1 MNHSSIDLK
10 ASSLL
15 VVDDNPD
22 SLSLLTE
29 MLKRHGFRVRPI
41 PDGKSVLE
49 AVISEPPDLILLD
62 ISMPEMNGYEVCEQL
77 KAHEH
82 FSEIPVI
89 FISGLNN
96 PMDKVKAFSFGG
108 IDYITKPFNFEEL
121 EARITM
127 QLELCQ
133 QRQLLRERYE
143 QLTQL
148 EKLRDNLVHMMIHDM
163 RSPLGGIYGFLELL
177 EMTDGENLSVNGRK
191 YLKTVMDSLMTLME
205 MANSILDVSRMESGE
220 IQMNQTMCDLLEI
233 VNKVIVKVESL
244 KGTRQILL
252 EAPDEPAFIMADSQL
267 IFRVIQN
274 LLDNAIRFTPKDGQI
289 FLKILSD
296 DAVTRVVVEDT
307 GRGIPL
313 KYLNRVFEKFGQVPE
328 LQDNARYSTGL
339 GLTFCKLAIEAHGG
353 NIGVNSTEGKGS
365 SFWFELPN
373 RL

>member
-1 MNHSSIDLK
+1 
-10 ASSLL
+10 
-15 VVDDNPD
+15 
-22 SLSLLTE
+22 
-29 MLKRHGFRVRPI
+29 
-41 PDGKSVLE
+41 
-49 AVISEPPDLILLD
+49 
-62 ISMPEMNGYEVCEQL
+62 
-77 KAHEH
+77 
-82 FSEIPVI
+82 
-89 FISGLNN
+89 
-96 PMDKVKAFSFGG
+96 
-108 IDYITKPFNFEEL
+108 
-121 EARITM
+121 
-127 QLELCQ
+127 
-133 QRQLLRERYE
+133 
-143 QLTQL
+143 
-148 EKLRDNLVHMMIHDM
+148 
-163 RSPLGGIYGFLELL
+163 
-177 EMTDGENLSVNGRK
+177 
-191 YLKTVMDSLMTLME
+191 MDSLMTLME